1 MNHAVKGFQISF
13 LFHAA
18 LLSLVFGLSH
28 SIKLDRRPPIVIDF
42 SVADGVKG
50 VAGKSSAMPLKTSV
64 KKETSA
70 TAPAVHRPKAKV
82 MAKPMVRKTIRP
94 VPQSA
99 LHEEEKATADEE
111 TAPAHDAVNRKQ
123 AEAADG
129 ASDVQPAP
137 DAPPHGSGLAQ
148 PEDVRP
154 SGQDSGQG
162 TGKGLQAGDGQGQRY
177 IREHFAYIRDMIMR
191 NLSYPMIAR
200 KAGWSGRVVVSF
212 TVLDD
217 GRVADVKVVK
227 SSGFGVLDA
236 NAIKTI
242 EKAAPFPRPPVK
254 AELIIPVVYR
264 LS

>member
-1 MNHAVKGFQISF
+1 MNHTVKGFQISF

-42 SVADGVKG
+42 SVADDMKG
-50 VAGKSSAMPLKTSV
+50 VAEKASAMPLKASV

-70 TAPAVHRPKAKV
+70 PEPAVHRPKAKV
-82 MAKPMVRKTIRP
+82 MAKAMVRKSRCP
-94 VPQSA
+94 VPPSA
-99 LHEEEKATADEE
+99 PPEKEATADKE
-111 TAPAHDAVNRKQ
+111 TAPVHEAVNRKQ

-129 ASDVQPAP
+129 ASILQPAP
-137 DAPPHGSGLAQ
+137 DARSHGSGLAQ
-148 PEDVRP
+148 PEGVRP
-154 SGQDSGQG
+154 SGQDSGQDAG
-162 TGKGLQAGDGQGQRY
+162 HGLSAGDGQRQRY
-177 IREHFAYIRDMIMR
+177 IKEHFAYIRDMIIR

-217 GRVADVKVVK
+217 GRVEDVKVVK

>member
-1 MNHAVKGFQISF
+1 MNRTATGFQISF

-50 VAGKSSAMPLKTSV
+50 VAEKASAMPLKASV
-64 KKETSA
+64 KEETGA
-70 TAPAVHRPKAKV
+70 TEPAVHRSKAKV
-82 MAKPMVRKTIRP
+82 MAKAMVRKTIRP
-94 VPQSA
+94 VPQSV
-99 LHEEEKATADEE
+99 LPEEEKATADEE
-111 TAPAHDAVNRKQ
+111 TALAHDAVNEKRIE
-123 AEAADG
+123 AES
-129 ASDVQPAP
+129 ASGLQPAP
-137 DAPPHGSGLAQ
+137 DAPPHGSGSVQ
-148 PEDVRP
+148 PEGVRP
-154 SGQDSGQG
+154 SGQDSGQDAG
-162 TGKGLQAGDGQGQRY
+162 HGLSAGDGQGQRY
-177 IREHFAYIRDMIMR
+177 IEKHFAYIRDMIMR

-217 GRVADVKVVK
+217 GRVEDVKVVK

-254 AELIIPVVYR
+254 AELIIPIIYR